1 MPSQRVEL
9 WNGEHPKARA
19 IANPII
25 IGQAWKCY
33 VMSSTPKAELCNILV
48 AGLSTPSEVLEAG
61 LRRVS

>member
-48 AGLSTPSEVLEAG
+48 TPSEVLEAG